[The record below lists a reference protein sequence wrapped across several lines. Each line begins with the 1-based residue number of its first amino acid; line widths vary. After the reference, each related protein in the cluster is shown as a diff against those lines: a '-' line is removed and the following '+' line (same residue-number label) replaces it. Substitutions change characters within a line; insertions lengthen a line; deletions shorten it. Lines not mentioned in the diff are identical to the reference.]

1 MTKTM
6 TNGLIQLTST
16 PRPVTRTSIQLN
28 SIHGPN
34 MVTLWEDDQPTT
46 PSTWTVDSSMS
57 LDMPKVSPEIYR
69 FEIRIEQLLKIG
81 PLIQSLLNGR
91 RVEKWETPDGSSVKI
106 ESRDILYNY
115 NSPQSFIVPQ
125 EWNRMSRWFRK
136 ISISNA
142 NFIFDK
148 NCLKTELPLI
158 RLVFSN
164 YRGQYISTNMSQ
176 T

>member
-1 MTKTM
+1 
-6 TNGLIQLTST
+6 
-16 PRPVTRTSIQLN
+16 
-28 SIHGPN
+28 
-34 MVTLWEDDQPTT
+34 
-46 PSTWTVDSSMS
+46 MS

-148 NCLKTELPLI
+148 NCLKTE
-158 RLVFSN
+158 FFCNKN
-164 YRGQYISTNMSQ
+164 YFKAFYYCRNDVRQFTVDSLNKPRS
-176 T
+176 